1 MEQIVM
7 RFEDAW
13 RQGPRPSI
21 ADYLP
26 AGPDQRRAV
35 LLELVHV
42 ELELRLKDGEAAR
55 VESYLDQ
62 YPELRD
68 DPIIVF
74 ELIAAEYKHR
84 SRWAP
89 PLEVAEYLQRFPEH
103 VERLQRWVAGEQTTD
118 SSAGSVPSTA
128 TPVPPAVTP
137 STDLTVRLT
146 RTPNEPPPPSPSVS
160 NRGPGLDSKRPANAT
175 DWPVIAG
182 YETLSQL
189 GAGGMGIVY
198 KARELELDRIVALK
212 VIRRD
217 LLSSVDAVERF
228 RREAMKT
235 AQLLHPHIVIVYA
248 AGRSGDTHFYAM
260 EYVEGIDL
268 KHLVEQLGRLEV
280 WRACEYIRQT
290 ALGLQHAHERGM
302 VHRDIKPANL
312 IVTLPALD
320 PTPLAAAGTPPAPA
334 EPCPSRGSIIK
345 ILDLGLARWHRFGD
359 PNSDSTLTSPGG
371 MMGTLDFIAP
381 EQAEDARQADIRAD
395 VYGLGCTLYY
405 LLSGQVPYPGGNWIE
420 KVNRHRTDRPRPLS
434 QLRPDLPPGIEQV
447 VDRLMANRR
456 EERYQTP
463 AEVVAAMEP
472 FRERPAHRSGSTS
485 GVIRLTT
492 LIRNMFRR
500 FSGHTDLVL
509 SVAFSP
515 DGRRALSG
523 SADGTV
529 RLWNVENGQQLRC
542 FTGHRDF
549 VLSVA
554 FSPDGLRAVSAGCD
568 RTVRLWDVQTGR
580 ELRCFSGHIDLVW
593 SVAFS
598 PDGRRVLSGSGG
610 TVGPDGTVTTGTEHT
625 ARLWDAITGAELRRF
640 EGHTNHITHV
650 CFSRNGRRALSASAD
665 RTVRLWNVHSG
676 RELNRFEGH
685 TDLIWNAAFSPAG
698 RQVLS
703 VSQDGTLRWWDVL
716 SAQQLHCFSV
726 QSESIESVAVSADGR
741 RALCGAADGSVWL
754 WDVHQGKKHR
764 SFDNHKGPVLC
775 VAFSPD
781 EHFALSGG
789 ADKTLRLYPLPKT

>member
-1 MEQIVM
+1 MEQIVR

-13 RQGPRPSI
+13 RQSQRPAI

-26 AGPDQRRAV
+26 AGTDERRAV

-42 ELELRLKDGEAAR
+42 ELELRLKEGEEAR

-62 YPELRD
+62 YAELRG

-74 ELIAAEYKHR
+74 ELIAAEYKQR
-84 SRWAP
+84 CRCATP
-89 PLEVAEYLQRFPEH
+89 PELAEYLQRFPEH
-103 VERLQRWVAGEQTTD
+103 VERLHRWIAGEKATD
-118 SSAGSVPSTA
+118 SAPGSIPST
-128 TPVPPAVTP
+128 VPPEPAVTP
-137 STDLTVRLT
+137 PSEPTLRLT
-146 RTPNEPPPPSPSVS
+146 RASNEAARASPGVG
-160 NRGPGLDSKRPANAT
+160 NCGPDMDRRLSEGRT

-182 YETLSQL
+182 YEILSQL

-217 LLSSVDAVERF
+217 LLASAEAIERF

-312 IVTLPALD
+312 IVTLPALEAA
-320 PTPLAAAGTPPAPA
+320 PLAGGTPPAPA

-345 ILDLGLARWHRFGD
+345 ILDLGLARWHRSGD
-359 PNSDSTLTSPGG
+359 PNSESTLTNPGG

-381 EQAEDARQADIRAD
+381 EQAEDARRADIRAD

-405 LLSGQVPYPGGNWIE
+405 LLSGQVPYPGGTWIE
-420 KVNRHRTDRPRPLS
+420 KVNRHRCDRPQPLIE
-434 QLRPDLPPGIEQV
+434 LRPDLPPGVEPV
-447 VDRLMANRR
+447 VARMMANRR
-456 EERYQTP
+456 EDRYQTP
-463 AEVVAAMEP
+463 AEVAAAVEP
-472 FRERPAHRSGSTS
+472 FRDRPAHRSGSTS

-492 LIRNMFRR
+492 LIRSLFRR
-500 FSGHTDLVL
+500 FAGHTDLVL

-523 SADGTV
+523 SADRTM
-529 RLWNVENGQQLRC
+529 RLWNVENGQELRC

-549 VLSVA
+549 VLTVA
-554 FSPDGLRAVSAGCD
+554 FSPDGKRAVSAGCD
-568 RTVRLWDVQTGR
+568 RTVRLWDVQNGQ
-580 ELRCFSGHIDLVW
+580 ELRCLSGHTDLIW

-610 TVGPDGTVTTGTEHT
+610 ILGPDGTVSAGTEHA
-625 ARLWDAITGAELRRF
+625 ARLWDADTGAELHRF
-640 EGHTNHITHV
+640 EGHTNHITSV
-650 CFSRNGRRALSASAD
+650 RFSQNGRRALSASAD
-665 RTVRLWNVHSG
+665 GTVRLWNVHSG
-676 RELNRFEGH
+676 RELNRFKGH
-685 TDLIWNAAFSPAG
+685 TDLIWSAAFSPEG
-698 RQVLS
+698 RHILS
-703 VSQDGTLRWWDVL
+703 VSQDGTLRWWDIATAREVRCCRI
-716 SAQQLHCFSV
+716 H
-726 QSESIESVAVSADGR
+726 SESVESMAVSADGR

-754 WDVHQGKKHR
+754 WDVPSGKKHR

-781 EHFALSGG
+781 EQFALSGS
-789 ADKTLRLYPLPKT
+789 ADKTLRLCPLPKA